1 MVNELIFDL
10 IYSHPLLPP
19 PWPRG
24 RLRSMKLKTPEEI
37 GVLAEGGH
45 LLAEILS
52 ELVKMCQAG
61 ASAAELDRQAE
72 EKIHQVGGEPS
83 FKTFGPIGKEFPT
96 SLCVSPNDMLVHGIP
111 YEHLIFQEGDLIG
124 LDLGMKY
131 KGLFTDHAVTV
142 AVGKVSDEALRLLEV
157 TKECL
162 RLGIEAAQ
170 VGNRLGDIGHAVQ
183 SYAESQGYG
192 VVRKLTG
199 HAVGYGVHEE
209 PKVPNYGKAGEGEEL
224 KIGAVLAI
232 EPMIN
237 IGTHDVRTA
246 DDGWGVVT
254 ADGSLA
260 AHFEHTVA
268 VTADGPRILTI

>member
-1 MVNELIFDL
+1 
-10 IYSHPLLPP
+10 
-19 PWPRG
+19 
-24 RLRSMKLKTPEEI
+24 MKLKTPEEI
-37 GVLAEGGH
+37 EILAEGGH
-45 LLAEILS
+45 LLARILS
-52 ELVKMCQAG
+52 ELVKMCKAG
-61 ASAAELDRQAE
+61 VSAAELDRQAE
-72 EKIHQVGGEPS
+72 EKIRKVGGAPS
-83 FKTFGPIGKEFPT
+83 FKNFGLIGKEFPT
-96 SLCVSPNDMLVHGIP
+96 SLCVSPNEMLVHGIP
-111 YEHLIFQEGDLIG
+111 YKELVFKEGDLIG

-142 AVGKVSDEALRLLEV
+142 AVGQVSDEAKKLLEV

-170 VGNRLGDIGHAVQ
+170 VGNHLGDIGHAVQ

-199 HAVGYGVHEE
+199 HAVGYDVHEE
-209 PKVPNYGKAGEGEEL
+209 PKVPNYGKTGQGEEL
-224 KIGAVLAI
+224 KAGAVLAI

-237 IGTHDVRTA
+237 IGTHDVKTA
-246 DDGWGVVT
+246 DDGWGVIT

-268 VTADGPRILTI
+268 VTKDGPLVLTK

>member
-1 MVNELIFDL
+1 
-10 IYSHPLLPP
+10 
-19 PWPRG
+19 
-24 RLRSMKLKTPEEI
+24 MKLKTPEEI
-37 GVLAEGGH
+37 EILAAGGH
-45 LLAEILS
+45 LLAEILAD
-52 ELVKMCQAG
+52 LAKMCKIG
-61 ASAAELDRQAE
+61 VSAAELDKLAE
-72 EKIHQVGGEPS
+72 EKIGQVGGEPS
-83 FKTFGPIGKEFPT
+83 FKNFGPIGKEFPA
-96 SLCVSPNDMLVHGIP
+96 SLCVSPNEMLVHGIP
-111 YEHLIFQEGDLIG
+111 YKELVFKDGDLIG

-162 RLGIEAAQ
+162 RRGIEAAQ
-170 VGNRLGDIGHAVQ
+170 VGNHLGDIGQAVQ

-209 PKVPNYGKAGEGEEL
+209 PKVANYGKACEGEEL
-224 KIGAVLAI
+224 KVGAVLAI

-237 IGTHDVRTA
+237 IGGHDVKTA

-268 VTADGPRILTI
+268 VTENGPLVLTK